1 MTTEEIALV
10 IIGAVVNA
18 GTFAAGV
25 LMGVSL
31 QTRKDVRNEC
41 DSDKEAKGGVWKRDR
56 VEPNGSQGGARLRVA
71 GSAEQEREAGASE
84 RAPVGRGAFW
94 E

>member
-1 MTTEEIALV
+1 MTAEEIALV

-31 QTRKDVRNEC
+31 HRKDASNEC

-56 VEPNGSQGGARLRVA
+56 FEPAGSQGCARLRVTS
-71 GSAEQEREAGASE
+71 SAEPEREAGAPE
-84 RAPVGRGAFW
+84 RAPFGRGAVW

>member
-10 IIGAVVNA
+10 IIGAIVNA

-31 QTRKDVRNEC
+31 LRKDAKDEC

-56 VEPNGSQGGARLRVA
+56 VEPNGSQGGARLRVTS
-71 GSAEQEREAGASE
+71 SAEPEREAGVSE
-84 RAPVGRGAFW
+84 RTPFGRGAVW

>member
-31 QTRKDVRNEC
+31 HRKDAKDEC

-56 VEPNGSQGGARLRVA
+56 PEPAGSQGGARLRVA

-84 RAPVGRGAFW
+84 RAPVGRGAVW

>member
-1 MTTEEIALV
+1 MTTEELALV
-10 IIGAVVNA
+10 LIGAIVNA

-31 QTRKDVRNEC
+31 HRKDAEHEC
-41 DSDKEAKGGVWKRDR
+41 DSDKEAKVGVWKRDR
-56 VEPNGSQGGARLRVA
+56 FEPAGSQSGARLRVA

-84 RAPVGRGAFW
+84 RAPFGRGSVW